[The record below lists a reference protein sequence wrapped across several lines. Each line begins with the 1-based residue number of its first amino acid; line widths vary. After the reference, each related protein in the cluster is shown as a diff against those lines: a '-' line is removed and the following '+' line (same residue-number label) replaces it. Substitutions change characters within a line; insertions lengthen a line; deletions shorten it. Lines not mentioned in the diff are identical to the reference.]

1 MDPIF
6 IFASNHPV
14 IAIAI
19 TATFLVVLLYFIKK
33 HIWRIVLIGIL
44 TFTGYYLY
52 SNGYLTRDKIR
63 SATDIDINDVE
74 KGAQSV
80 LDKGVQGV
88 KSFSEEQAEKEADK
102 MRDDVKKDMM
112 NELKSAP
119 AAGAGKANAA
129 AAKAAKKKSPPA
141 GDK

>member
-6 IFASNHPV
+6 IFAENHPV

-52 SNGYLTRDKIR
+52 SNGYLTREKIKN
-63 SATDIDINDVE
+63 ATDVDINDVE

-88 KSFSEEQAEKEADK
+88 KTFTADKAEKEADK
-102 MRDDVKKDMM
+102 MRDDVKKDVM
-112 NELKSAP
+112 NELKSSP
-119 AAGAGKANAA
+119 KAGAEKAA
-129 AAKAAKKKSPPA
+129 AAQAAKKKSPPA
-141 GDK
+141 GEK

>member
-6 IFASNHPV
+6 IFAANHPV

-52 SNGYLTRDKIR
+52 SNGYLTQEKIKN
-63 SATDIDINDVE
+63 ATNVNINDVE
-74 KGAQSV
+74 KSATTV

-88 KSFSEEQAEKEADK
+88 KSFTTEQAEKEADK
-102 MRDDVKKDMM
+102 VRDDVKKDIV
-112 NELKSAP
+112 NELKSASKAGQNS
-119 AAGAGKANAA
+119 AAAAA
-129 AAKAAKKKSPPA
+129 AAKKTPHTVGEK
-141 GDK
+141 